1 MKTRPVVGLMAHLHY
16 TGPVQGQG
24 LGRRL
29 GTMGFYI
36 ALHTVHT
43 TQGIIVFC
51 CTRPGPVQCISHEI
65 THTLAP
71 LIHL

>member
-16 TGPVQGQG
+16 TGPGQGQR

-36 ALHTVHT
+36 TLYTVHT

-51 CTRPGPVQCISHEI
+51 CARPHPVQYMSHES
-65 THTLAP
+65 TLTWVH